1 MNYLIAI
8 VCILFGIAGF
18 GSLPW
23 WFSGLLILIGIGVFS
38 NAKGTKGAK
47 GGKRPAV
54 RRDAADEEDAEY
66 PDDPPPDRDDYP
78 WDQEFPDPDLNPD
91 YWPEDVPAV
100 PIAPSGRFKYRVPC
114 APLTPDLVKNFRW
127 RLLVWMHYA
136 DGEGEQSQRRVA
148 LMRTDSHYA
157 YGWCLEADGWR
168 QFAWHRIRQ
177 LVALQT
183 GEILD
188 PLGTDIHRLV
198 EEAYLGPAGVAV
210 RPHAAEVQVLIYMAR
225 RDGAMRAPE
234 RKLILAYLKAIDPAC
249 KALPDEDLD
258 AEIKKLADLNQQEM
272 RAALA
277 ELTARSP
284 RWRAAFCQLCVK
296 IAETDNRLHDA
307 ERNALA
313 DIHRRLGVPVPADYM
328 GNRRPGQAR

>member
-1 MNYLIAI
+1 MNYVIAI

-18 GSLPW
+18 DSLPW
-23 WFSGLLILIGIGVFS
+23 WFSALLILVGIGMFA
-38 NAKGTKGAK
+38 NPKGTKGAK
-47 GGKRPAV
+47 RKAV
-54 RRDAADEEDAEY
+54 RRDAADDEDDVY
-66 PDDPPPDRDDYP
+66 HDDPPPEKLPPDTGEY
-78 WDQEFPDPDLNPD
+78 EFPEPYLDSDEGLH
-91 YWPEDVPAV
+91 DVPAAPV
-100 PIAPSGRFKYRVPC
+100 APSGRFKYRVPC

-148 LMRTDSHYA
+148 LIRTDSHYA

-168 QFAWHRIRQ
+168 QFAWHRIRR

-188 PLGTDIHRLV
+188 PRGAEIHRFV

-210 RPHAAEVQVLIYMAR
+210 RPHSAEVQVLIYMAR

-234 RKLILAYLKAIDPAC
+234 RKLILDYLNAIDPAC

-258 AEIKKLADLNQQEM
+258 GEIKKLADFSQQEM

-277 ELTARSP
+277 ELTERSP

-296 IAETDNRLHDA
+296 IAQSDNRLHDA

-313 DIHRRLGVPVPADYM
+313 DIHRRLGVPVPAAYV
-328 GNRRPGQAR
+328 GNRRPGQAQ